1 LPAIFFEGFNDMHQ
15 LLKTEPCSMLLLGNE
30 AIVRGALEAG
40 VRVSAAY
47 PGTPSSEIGNNLFQI
62 HSECPELVY
71 FEFSVNEKVAMEVA
85 AAAAAA
91 GLRSLTC
98 MKHVG
103 MNVASDAMM
112 SLAYVGVKAG
122 MVIVCADD
130 PSIHSSQNEQD
141 NRFYGKM
148 SFLPILEPSSPQ
160 EAKDLVKRAFE
171 LSEALELP
179 VILRTT
185 TRTAH
190 VRGPVQLE
198 ALPDAPKGLGRFQKD
213 ARRWVLVP
221 GTARLRRKVLLERF
235 EQASAISEGFE
246 FNEIIGSGDVGIVA
260 SGVSRGYV
268 WDALH
273 DMDCT
278 NQVSF
283 LSLVMTH
290 PLPEKTIVNFAQNKK
305 MLLVVEEL
313 EPFLE
318 EEIRSVLQKNGVTTP
333 VYGKNGA
340 YLPRMSEFN
349 PAQVRA
355 AIAKFLGHSLV
366 QQGPL
371 QLPDMPPLPM
381 RPPALCKGCPHTETY
396 NLIKEVVHD
405 LGLNEDVLYP
415 TDIGC
420 YTLGVMPPIQ
430 MADYLICMGSSVGS
444 SAGFSVSTHQKII
457 SFIGDSTFFH
467 SGVSSLI
474 NAVHQGHRFCLV
486 ILDNSTTAMTGHQ
499 PNPGIQYVPPEY
511 KKTRVPIEQVVR
523 GCGVQHVFKINPHKK
538 DESLPVVREALSLN
552 ELVVIISESPCILY
566 AKKVGGR
573 R

>member
-1 LPAIFFEGFNDMHQ
+1 MHP
-15 LLKTEPCSMLLLGNE
+15 LLKTGPTTMLLLGNE
-30 AIVRGALEAG
+30 AIVRAALEAG
-40 VRVSAAY
+40 VRVAASY

-62 HSECPELVY
+62 HVESPNLLY

-85 AAAAAA
+85 AAAAAS
-91 GLRSLTC
+91 GVRSLTC

-112 SLAYVGVKAG
+112 SLAYVGVRGG

-148 SFLPILEPSSPQ
+148 SFLPILEPYSPQ
-160 EAKDLVKRAFE
+160 EAMDLTKRAFE

-190 VRGPVQLE
+190 VRGPVKLG
-198 ALPDAPKGLGRFQKD
+198 ALPDVPKEPGRFQKD

-235 EQASAISEGFE
+235 EQAMSISDGFE
-246 FNEIIGSGDVGIVA
+246 LNEITGSGDMGIVT

-268 WDALH
+268 MDAIEDLN
-273 DMDCT
+273 CR
-278 NQVSF
+278 NQVSC

-290 PLPEKTIVNFAQNKK
+290 PLPEKTIADFAANKK
-305 MLLVVEEL
+305 AILVVEEL

-318 EEIRSVLQKNGVTTP
+318 EDIRSVLQRMGISTP
-333 VYGKNGA
+333 VYGKNGE
-340 YLPRMSEFN
+340 YFSRMFEFHS
-349 PAQVRA
+349 ALVRS
-355 AIAKFLGHSLV
+355 AIARFLGIPDVHVEPLAVSNMPSL
-366 QQGPL
+366 PI
-371 QLPDMPPLPM
+371 
-381 RPPALCKGCPHTETY
+381 RPPSLCKGCPHTETY
-396 NLIKEVVHD
+396 NIVKETVIG
-405 LGLNEDVLYP
+405 LGLEENVLYP

-430 MADYLICMGSSVGS
+430 MADYLVCMGSSVGS
-444 SAGFSVSTHQKII
+444 SAGFSVSTTQKVI

-474 NAVHQGHRFCLV
+474 NAVHHGHRFCLV

-499 PNPGIQYVPPEY
+499 PNPGIQYVPSGYE
-511 KKTRVPIEQVVR
+511 KIRVPIEQVVR
-523 GCGVQHVFKINPHKK
+523 GCGVQHVFRINPYKK
-538 DESLPVVREALSLN
+538 DEALPVVKQALSLN
-552 ELVVIISESPCILY
+552 ELVVIISEAPCVLY
-566 AKKVGGR
+566 AKKVGGKR
-573 R
+573 

>member
-1 LPAIFFEGFNDMHQ
+1 MHL
-15 LLKTEPCSMLLLGNE
+15 LLKTGPETMLLLGNE

-40 VRVSAAY
+40 VRVAASY

-62 HSECPELVY
+62 HLENPDVLY

-85 AAAAAA
+85 AAAAAT
-91 GLRSLTC
+91 GVRSLTC

-103 MNVASDAMM
+103 MNVASDVMM
-112 SLAYVGVKAG
+112 SLAYVGVRGG

-141 NRFYGKM
+141 NRLYGKM
-148 SFLPILEPSSPQ
+148 SFLPILEPFSPQ
-160 EAKDLVKRAFE
+160 EAMDLTQKAFE

-190 VRGPVQLE
+190 VRGPVQIGS
-198 ALPDAPKGLGRFQKD
+198 LPNGKKEPCRFQKD

-221 GTARLRRKVLLERF
+221 GTGRLRRKVLLERF
-235 EQASAISEGFE
+235 EQAISISEGFDL
-246 FNEIIGSGDVGIVA
+246 NEITGSGDMGIVT

-268 WDALH
+268 MDAIEDL
-273 DMDCT
+273 DC
-278 NQVSF
+278 NDQVSCF
-283 LSLVMTH
+283 SLKMTY
-290 PLPEKTIVNFAQNKK
+290 PLPEKTLADFAVNKK
-305 MLLVVEEL
+305 AILVVEEL

-318 EEIRSVLQKNGVTTP
+318 EGIQAILQRKGVLTP
-333 VYGKNGA
+333 VYGKNAG
-340 YLPRMSEFN
+340 YFPRTSEFHSS
-349 PAQVRA
+349 QVRS
-355 AIAKFLGHSLV
+355 AIARFIGRPDVHVEPLV
-366 QQGPL
+366 VS
-371 QLPDMPPLPM
+371 DMPPLPI
-381 RPPALCKGCPHTETY
+381 RPPSLCKGCPHTETY
-396 NLIKEVVHD
+396 NIIKETVKD
-405 LGLNEDVLYP
+405 LGLEENVLYP

-430 MADYLICMGSSVGS
+430 MADYLVCMGSSVGS
-444 SAGFSVSTHQKII
+444 SAGFSVSTNQKII

-499 PNPGIQYVPPEY
+499 PNPGIQYVPSGY
-511 KKTRVPIEQVVR
+511 NKTRVPIEQVVK
-523 GCGVQHVFKINPHKK
+523 GCGVRNLFKINPYKK
-538 DESLPVVREALSLN
+538 EEALLVVKQALSLN
-552 ELVVIISESPCILY
+552 ELVVIISEAPCVLY
-566 AKKVGGR
+566 AKKIGGKR
-573 R
+573 

>member
-1 LPAIFFEGFNDMHQ
+1 MHQ
-15 LLKTEPCSMLLLGNE
+15 LLKTGPDALLLLGNE

-40 VRVSAAY
+40 VQVAASY

-62 HSECPELVY
+62 HSESPDRLY
-71 FEFSVNEKVAMEVA
+71 FEFSVNEKVAMEIA
-85 AAAAAA
+85 ASAAAA

-148 SFLPILEPSSPQ
+148 SFLPILEPYSPQ
-160 EAKDLVKRAFE
+160 EAMDLTRKAFE

-190 VRGPVQLE
+190 VRGPVQTGV
-198 ALPDAPKGLGRFQKD
+198 LPEIKKGVGRFYKD
-213 ARRWVLVP
+213 SKRWVLVP
-221 GTARLRRKVLLERF
+221 GTARIRRKVLLDRF
-235 EQASAISEGFE
+235 EQAKVLSDE
-246 FNEIIGSGDVGIVA
+246 FNGHNLIGDGDVGIVA

-268 WDALH
+268 MDAIEDLNCA
-273 DMDCT
+273 DKI
-278 NQVSF
+278 SF
-283 LSLVMTH
+283 FPIVMTH
-290 PLPEKTIVNFAQNKK
+290 PLPEKLIVDFARGKK
-305 MLLVVEEL
+305 AILVVEEL

-318 EEIRSVLQKNGVTTP
+318 EGIRSVLHQHGVSTP
-333 VYGKNGA
+333 VFGKNGG
-340 YLPRMSEFN
+340 YLSRMSELN
-349 PAQVRA
+349 PALVRA
-355 AIAKFLGHSLV
+355 VIASFLGCPDVSV
-366 QQGPL
+366 KPL
-371 QLPDMPPLPM
+371 EIEDMPPLPM

-396 NLIKEVVHD
+396 NVIKEAVSD
-405 LGLNEDVLYP
+405 LGLEKDVLYP

-444 SAGFSVSTHQKII
+444 SVGFSIATDHKII

-474 NAVHQGHRFCLV
+474 NAVHHGHRFCLV

-499 PNPGIQYVPPEY
+499 PNPGIQYLPPGY
-511 KKTRVPIEQVVR
+511 DKKRVAIEDVVR
-523 GCGVQHVFKINPHKK
+523 GCGVQHVFKINPYKK
-538 DESLPVVREALSLN
+538 DESTTVVKQALSIKD
-552 ELVVIISESPCILY
+552 LVVIISEAPCVLY
-566 AKKVGGR
+566 AKKVGGKR
-573 R
+573 